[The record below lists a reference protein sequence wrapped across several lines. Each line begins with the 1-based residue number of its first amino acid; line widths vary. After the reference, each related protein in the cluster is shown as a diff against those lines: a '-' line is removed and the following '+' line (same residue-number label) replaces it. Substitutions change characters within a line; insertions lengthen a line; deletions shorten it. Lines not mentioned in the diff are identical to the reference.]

1 MHICSHACN
10 QLCFIILFIWIMDFW
25 RLPFPSQD
33 QYERSKCFHR
43 FQVYHFCLY
52 TTLLL
57 STLQVSQSTHIHI
70 SQNQYVRSNVFK
82 LIRLQVY
89 HFFFFLDTTVLFINF
104 ASELIHTQMFPYTS
118 SVETFWLENISKMT
132 TARWSLFTSY

>member
-1 MHICSHACN
+1 MFSCMQPIMFHNFVHMDNGFLAFTFPIPRPIWKKQMFS
-10 QLCFIILFIWIMDFW
+10 QISGLSLLFIYNSTFVN
-25 RLPFPSQD
+25 FA
-33 QYERSKCFHR
+33 SKP
-43 FQVYHFCLY
+43 
-52 TTLLL
+52 T
-57 STLQVSQSTHIHI
+57 THIHI